1 MKTSFLQLWKKQK
14 NWSCFLMTFL
24 FIAIFNLLFMKLRG
38 GILNLD
44 LSYNSLVHYAA
55 LTPWVSAFLS
65 IPDAEFDILNILIK
79 LIFGACIITSG
90 RRAASAGP
98 AVIAFSVLG
107 TQQQLSTEL
116 GKVQGRST
124 GCGWELPCSTHSN
137 STTAD

>member
-1 MKTSFLQLWKKQK
+1 MKTSFLQLWNKQK

-65 IPDAEFDILNILIK
+65 IPDVEFDILNILIK

-90 RRAASAGP
+90 R
-98 AVIAFSVLG
+98 
-107 TQQQLSTEL
+107 
-116 GKVQGRST
+116 
-124 GCGWELPCSTHSN
+124 
-137 STTAD
+137 